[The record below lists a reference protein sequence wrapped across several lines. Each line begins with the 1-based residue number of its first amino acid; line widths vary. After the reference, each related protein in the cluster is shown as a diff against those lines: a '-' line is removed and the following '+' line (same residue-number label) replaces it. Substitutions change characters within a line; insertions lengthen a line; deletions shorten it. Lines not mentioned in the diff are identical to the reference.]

1 MIFLESTKFHRIW
14 DDDGLGTPRS
24 LASNLLLVPKG
35 GAILGRARNGAGAP
49 GRDRGV
55 ERVARGRHS
64 RRWGFRAVSE
74 RLRGRLGARHFFPP
88 RAAPRPASELF
99 PLPLVPGPPRPS
111 DLPFSPHPARRSS
124 SRCSTSRHVLLPRT
138 PSFSPRRTQRVSTFA
153 RMTTRGSRAGA
164 CVDGRNATGGPC
176 APLHPPPATP
186 RIPPPNPGPRD
197 LRWLLDVVDASPV
210 LDAPTGAPASPSSA
224 PVPPATDEETAA
236 LPRRPRVVRRRH
248 HVPASRRRRR
258 LGATR
263 WRLRPARV
271 ARRRARAC
279 LRAGRLVARRRTHRR
294 GFVRHAPPHG
304 PRPGSRRRASV
315 ARLLRAH
322 LRLG

>member
-14 DDDGLGTPRS
+14 DDDGLGTPPRS

-35 GAILGRARNGAGAP
+35 GQSWAREGRVRAL

-74 RLRGRLGARHFFPP
+74 RCATRRGARHFFPP

-153 RMTTRGSRAGA
+153 RMTTRGSRAGRA
-164 CVDGRNATGGPC
+164 WTAATRR
-176 APLHPPPATP
+176 ADRAPPPSSP
-186 RIPPPNPGPRD
+186 PIP
-197 LRWLLDVVDASPV
+197 
-210 LDAPTGAPASPSSA
+210 T
-224 PVPPATDEETAA
+224 
-236 LPRRPRVVRRRH
+236 
-248 HVPASRRRRR
+248 
-258 LGATR
+258 
-263 WRLRPARV
+263 
-271 ARRRARAC
+271 
-279 LRAGRLVARRRTHRR
+279 
-294 GFVRHAPPHG
+294 
-304 PRPGSRRRASV
+304 
-315 ARLLRAH
+315 
-322 LRLG
+322 